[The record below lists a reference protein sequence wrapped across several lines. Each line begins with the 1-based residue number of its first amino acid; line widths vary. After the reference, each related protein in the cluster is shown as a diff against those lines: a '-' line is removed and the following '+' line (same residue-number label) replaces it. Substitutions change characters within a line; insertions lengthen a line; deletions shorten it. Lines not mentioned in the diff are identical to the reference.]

1 MLKAICL
8 SQSGELG
15 DARTAFDEAEALMKD
30 RLIARLPKEEGFID
44 HGERAFL
51 IHRREAQA
59 LLAGKDRT
67 EAARAAA

>member
-8 SQSGELG
+8 SQSGEPG

-44 HGERAFL
+44 HDERAFL

-59 LLAGKDRT
+59 LLAGKRPD
-67 EAARAAA
+67 